1 MQNLENILTFQQDL
15 PDLSIDRDD
24 IDNSFPVLFG
34 GSPDDIVA
42 IDDLRV
48 ICLIDTL
55 VDRLE
60 VIVEH
65 FLIAILIEIV
75 EELVQFG
82 EEQLVIVFLDE
93 CEELL
98 LVVLLFLELEDV
110 VDVLDEGQLSTV

>member
-1 MQNLENILTFQQDL
+1 MLAGKDMQDLENILTLQQDL
-15 PDLSIDRDD
+15 PHLCVHRDD
-24 IDNSFPVLFG
+24 IHDRLPVLLG

-48 ICLIDTL
+48 ICLIDAL

-75 EELVQFG
+75 EELVQF
-82 EEQLVIVFLDE
+82 
-93 CEELL
+93 
-98 LVVLLFLELEDV
+98 
-110 VDVLDEGQLSTV
+110 